1 MPKGKPIKI
10 IDYFRGRLAFN
21 LKHFVAI
28 LLCIFVYNSLTAQT
42 DNSFFTQKETFA
54 KTSPKKLT
62 LRLAHI
68 GHFQNHEFNSNLQ
81 HGYTLPGFQLIPTM
95 AYQLDSQLLIFAGA
109 SLQRLYGDAQ
119 WFQVEPMLTLSYF
132 TKWGRFNF
140 GNLQGSLDHQLPE
153 TMMGYGQVLQNRQ
166 ETGLQ
171 FLGNTRNTSYDLW
184 LDWQKAIRP
193 DDPFK
198 ERFVAG
204 FSGNWKAINNKHLQL
219 AIPAYLSIFHS
230 GGEIDLSTGIN
241 ATQYNFNTGLSCT
254 LGKIKAGILF
264 DFYEDESAQSIDTF
278 RDGWGQRAYLQYTG
292 KVLQSELGYWDAHQF
307 QAPQGELMYQSLS
320 RKEMGRSYFF
330 RKMYWTRWSL
340 RKSFNPQAEALFRC
354 GTWYDV
360 HQNTLDFSVEI
371 YVKWNLDIKL
381 N

>member
-1 MPKGKPIKI
+1 
-10 IDYFRGRLAFN
+10 
-21 LKHFVAI
+21 
-28 LLCIFVYNSLTAQT
+28 
-42 DNSFFTQKETFA
+42 
-54 KTSPKKLT
+54 
-62 LRLAHI
+62 
-68 GHFQNHEFNSNLQ
+68 
-81 HGYTLPGFQLIPTM
+81 
-95 AYQLDSQLLIFAGA
+95 
-109 SLQRLYGDAQ
+109 
-119 WFQVEPMLTLSYF
+119 
-132 TKWGRFNF
+132 
-140 GNLQGSLDHQLPE
+140 
-153 TMMGYGQVLQNRQ
+153 MGYGQVLQNRQ

-307 QAPQGELMYQSLS
+307 QAPQGEVMYQSLS